1 VLESG
6 YSAPYIDAPAP
17 SGHGALDQ
25 IGCLGFNLMNH
36 DLFALG
42 EVGGSYTVSAFRLSY
57 VSPPVFKVTSIV
69 YAADRNALVL
79 TWNSESAATYTVEVT
94 QKFDTWLPVATGV
107 ASQGD
112 TTVTE
117 IATPVPGSFYRIR
130 KE

>member
-1 VLESG
+1 
-6 YSAPYIDAPAP
+6 
-17 SGHGALDQ
+17 
-25 IGCLGFNLMNH
+25 
-36 DLFALG
+36 
-42 EVGGSYTVSAFRLSY
+42 VSAFRLSY